1 MAAVLHE
8 LDGTNGD
15 EDALELGGDTAN
27 CCDDLESDEAEEVQ
41 RRRELGQ
48 GDVDY
53 GGELEAELATRE
65 GRECNHGYRIE
76 KIGEGNQQ
84 ETIELTGC

>member
-53 GGELEAELATRE
+53 GGELEAERVLRKSMDDGEKQSRSRRRRLAKHD
-65 GRECNHGYRIE
+65 GVGDS
-76 KIGEGNQQ
+76 
-84 ETIELTGC
+84 